1 MKNIYKLLLL
11 SLTLLAVVSCEEINE
26 GVNENPNDILVGD
39 VEERLF
45 LTGGMLANVQVQSG
59 HLNRIGA
66 MYTGQLIGYSS
77 LYSNI
82 YGMSLSSA
90 EANGTWNAL
99 YVGVL
104 TNMKHIIGNS
114 NNDLLRGIAMIVEAH
129 AFGTAASLF
138 GGLPY
143 NQAGDQEQFPNPEFD
158 TQVEVYT
165 AAIARLDE
173 AISTLNSAS
182 AGSIPEDIYFGGD
195 KAKWIAAANTL
206 KARFHLH
213 QKNYP
218 QALAAAQNGISSA
231 EGDMKYIP
239 RDQPQ
244 DSWNLFFTILEGSR
258 GGDLGNN
265 DGSSQSYLIHLLD
278 PANAATSRNNAKTDE
293 TARHGYMTINPES
306 GSANDGIISKLEPQ
320 NLVTYFENKL
330 IIAEAAA
337 RAGSAADGLPHLND
351 VRAWLNSGGNLNSN
365 YDGMSY
371 RYDSYVLADFDAG
384 GIENTDNVDSKTAFL
399 REVIEERYVSGF
411 GMHMPYNDARRLRKT
426 DGAYAVPFVMV
437 GRENETRRSERM
449 PYATIELNSNSSA
462 PSEDPGIFTKT
473 QVNE

>member
-11 SLTLLAVVSCEEINE
+11 SLTLLVAISCEEMNE

-59 HLNRIGA
+59 HLNRIGG
-66 MYTGQLIGYSS
+66 MFTGQLIGYSS

-82 YGMSLSSA
+82 YGLSLSSA
-90 EANGTWNAL
+90 ESNGTWNAL

-104 TNMKHIIGNS
+104 TNMRHIIANS

-138 GGLPY
+138 GRLPY
-143 NQAGDQEQFPNPEFD
+143 SEAGDVEEFPNPNFD
-158 TQVEVYT
+158 TQVAVYT
-165 AAIARLDE
+165 AVIARLDE
-173 AISTLNSAS
+173 GISVLNGTA

-231 EGDMKYIP
+231 DGDMKYIP

-258 GGDLGNN
+258 GGDIGNS
-265 DGSSQSYLIHLLD
+265 DGGTDSYLVQLLD
-278 PANAATSRNNAKTDE
+278 PANPQSRNNAKTVE
-293 TARHGYMTINPES
+293 TARHGYSKINPES
-306 GSANDGIISKLEPQ
+306 GSANDGIIAKLEPQ

-330 IIAEAAA
+330 IMAEAAA
-337 RAGSAADGLPHLND
+337 RAGGLADGLPHLND
-351 VRAWLNSGGNLNSN
+351 VRAWLNGGGNLNSN
-365 YDGMSY
+365 YIGLAH
-371 RYDSYVLADFDAG
+371 RYDPYVAADFAAG
-384 GIENTDNVDSKTAFL
+384 GIENQDNVAANTAFL

-411 GMHMPYNDARRLRKT
+411 GMHMPFNDARRLRT
-426 DGAYAVPFVMV
+426 ETAVAVPYVMV
-437 GRENETRRSERM
+437 GRESETRKPQRM
-449 PYATIELNSNSSA
+449 LWATVEINSNDNV
-462 PSEDPGIFTKT
+462 PELPDLMEPTE
-473 QVNE
+473 VNR